1 MFKVI
6 FYKVAYNH
14 NMVGN
19 RLYLCRDLYETP
31 QERRE
36 HFPLHRASMDT
47 LFDCY
52 CVNEFQLKKIHKF
65 LQRQV
70 GYKESIFHCYV
81 GYKILV

>member
-19 RLYLCRDLYETP
+19 RLYLGRAIWKTP
-31 QERRE
+31 QERRKYFE
-36 HFPLHRASMDT
+36 LDRASCKP

-52 CVNEFQLKKIHKF
+52 CINEFQLKKIHKF
-65 LQRQV
+65 LQNQV
-70 GYKESIFHCYV
+70 GYKESVYHCYV
-81 GYKILV
+81 GYKIIV